1 MAAPVQVWAS
11 VRSIDITDRP
21 GQLLVA
27 WCPAG
32 TMPTLPRWPR
42 PLRRSSACCSW
53 LFGPRRHD
61 FRAQCPTG
69 RRSAGGLIVPR
80 RAKAA
85 LDGSR
90 PLPGRGDTET
100 MWGRMWAGV
109 PLAVRVVVAS
119 AVAVFV
125 YGTAVHL
132 DQLTAG
138 GWHPYRELPV
148 WLAGYFVALTV
159 LDPVAAGLLACRRRA
174 GLLLGCAVLL
184 SDAAGNGYAD
194 YAVRS
199 QPGITAGRVGQ
210 AVVTVLGV
218 ALVAVSPRIWPWL
231 RPAGRLPD
239 DRMRLDEPG

>member
-1 MAAPVQVWAS
+1 
-11 VRSIDITDRP
+11 
-21 GQLLVA
+21 
-27 WCPAG
+27 
-32 TMPTLPRWPR
+32 
-42 PLRRSSACCSW
+42 
-53 LFGPRRHD
+53 
-61 FRAQCPTG
+61 
-69 RRSAGGLIVPR
+69 
-80 RAKAA
+80 
-85 LDGSR
+85 
-90 PLPGRGDTET
+90 

-184 SDAAGNGYAD
+184 SDAAVNGYAD

-218 ALVAVSPRIWPWL
+218 AWSRCPRES
-231 RPAGRLPD
+231 GRGFALPVGC
-239 DRMRLDEPG
+239 RMTGCGLDEPG